1 MVTGMNLEDARNEMY
16 EDRRGTWVTAEEHES
31 KQQAGEMHMMRSP
44 RVLYIT
50 LRHLELNSK
59 ATGSH

>member
-1 MVTGMNLEDARNEMY
+1 MITGISLEDARNEMY
-16 EDRRGTWVTAEEHES
+16 EDRRGTWVSAEHEG
-31 KQQAGEMHMMRSP
+31 KQQGGEMHMMRSP
-44 RVLYIT
+44 RALYIM